1 MPEVYE
7 YILSLKDKVSGNLKT
22 ITATSEVTQNKFND
36 LQRKTQTLDASV
48 KDFGSSISSLRQKME
63 LLKAERDLIDPK
75 ELTTIR
81 QYNSEIKKLTKDV
94 ERLETING
102 SRFKNW
108 RKEVFAE
115 IPRAAK
121 NPLLLGG
128 AAIGWMGKQA
138 MSFDEGMSKINI
150 TAQLDDK
157 SRSELAGQL
166 RQIAKDNKVD
176 IAVAPVGFEKILSQ
190 VGNVEQSLP
199 ILDAAMKGS
208 KAGFVDLDTVAGA
221 LAQTMS
227 IVGQEATAME
237 VLDTFFA
244 SKRVGAGEFADF
256 ARYMPSLI
264 AGADNLG
271 IKYKEVAGIFAYM
284 TGKGQSAERAAVLME
299 NMFSVLGRGEIRDK
313 LSLAGIDVFD
323 DTGKIRSTV
332 DIFSDM
338 QRVLGGFN
346 DEQRSSFLEKVG
358 IVDKEAKNAFSV
370 MLGDISK
377 LKRSVDEVSDSAGET
392 DKNLGYARNAA
403 MRWTEALTSLKNIGA
418 NVGTIILPIINTG
431 LTILS
436 GILDFV
442 GAMVVGIGDAFS
454 WWWDML
460 QEGNPLIWGLTAAVG
475 AATAGLLVY
484 ETVMNRVKIVT
495 AAKAVADTIATGA
508 TRLWTAAQRALNLA
522 FKASPIGW
530 IATGIGVLISLVTWA
545 WQKLEGF
552 RRVIYGVWEGMKLFG
567 RLLTDVIL
575 GAVRNLVGG
584 IGSLGSA
591 LVKLFKGDF
600 KGAAEEAV
608 RGAKQLFSATPIG
621 IAVDA
626 VGSVRNADWSGAWA
640 QGTAK
645 GTASFEQS
653 QRKRA
658 ETSDDTVP
666 EMPEIIVPAVDTDFD
681 ALIAK
686 MGGGKKGKQSSGKIL
701 DKNSAANLHG
711 TAEYNAIVS
720 RLRPVRIGALQSAT
734 PVTTAVAASGIS
746 PAGTASAMPAGAD
759 DTDYGKSQNWLQ
771 TICGYVARIAA
782 MMAMPAAAVAQPSF
796 SAFPERLPAAAEERL
811 ADTGYAYCDGRSS
824 GRMEKV
830 CDQIVIN
837 IADGNDPEAIKTAV
851 LEAVIE
857 AIDNGA

>member
-299 NMFSVLGRGEIRDK
+299 NMFSVLGRGK
-313 LSLAGIDVFD
+313 
-323 DTGKIRSTV
+323 
-332 DIFSDM
+332 
-338 QRVLGGFN
+338 
-346 DEQRSSFLEKVG
+346 
-358 IVDKEAKNAFSV
+358 
-370 MLGDISK
+370 
-377 LKRSVDEVSDSAGET
+377 
-392 DKNLGYARNAA
+392 
-403 MRWTEALTSLKNIGA
+403 
-418 NVGTIILPIINTG
+418 
-431 LTILS
+431 
-436 GILDFV
+436 
-442 GAMVVGIGDAFS
+442 
-454 WWWDML
+454 
-460 QEGNPLIWGLTAAVG
+460 
-475 AATAGLLVY
+475 
-484 ETVMNRVKIVT
+484 
-495 AAKAVADTIATGA
+495 
-508 TRLWTAAQRALNLA
+508 
-522 FKASPIGW
+522 
-530 IATGIGVLISLVTWA
+530 
-545 WQKLEGF
+545 
-552 RRVIYGVWEGMKLFG
+552 
-567 RLLTDVIL
+567 
-575 GAVRNLVGG
+575 
-584 IGSLGSA
+584 
-591 LVKLFKGDF
+591 
-600 KGAAEEAV
+600 
-608 RGAKQLFSATPIG
+608 SAT
-621 IAVDA
+621 
-626 VGSVRNADWSGAWA
+626 N
-640 QGTAK
+640 
-645 GTASFEQS
+645 
-653 QRKRA
+653 
-658 ETSDDTVP
+658 
-666 EMPEIIVPAVDTDFD
+666 
-681 ALIAK
+681 
-686 MGGGKKGKQSSGKIL
+686 
-701 DKNSAANLHG
+701 
-711 TAEYNAIVS
+711 
-720 RLRPVRIGALQSAT
+720 
-734 PVTTAVAASGIS
+734 
-746 PAGTASAMPAGAD
+746 
-759 DTDYGKSQNWLQ
+759 
-771 TICGYVARIAA
+771 C
-782 MMAMPAAAVAQPSF
+782 
-796 SAFPERLPAAAEERL
+796 RLPE
-811 ADTGYAYCDGRSS
+811 
-824 GRMEKV
+824 
-830 CDQIVIN
+830 
-837 IADGNDPEAIKTAV
+837 
-851 LEAVIE
+851 
-857 AIDNGA
+857 